1 MVLTVEMV
9 VVEVV
14 HCGDRGASRGGGVDG
29 GNVDGGN
36 VVVVALMVMVM
47 AVSETTCLHLTAY

>member
-14 HCGDRGASRGGGVDG
+14 HCGDRGASRG